1 MGKFNQTSTGYKCF
15 AKDSKVNTDNGL
27 KNIQDVQIGDQ
38 VYNCYN
44 ELDTVVNTFEY
55 EYEDSINKIV
65 LENGKEIKAI
75 DGHYLLI
82 QRDGEL
88 YWESIELIKETD
100 LLVELEEDDNIDE
113 LRKTIPVYD
122 VRKY

>member
-1 MGKFNQTSTGYKCF
+1 MW
-15 AKDSKVNTDNGL
+15 VNR
-27 KNIQDVQIGDQ
+27 
-38 VYNCYN
+38 
-44 ELDTVVNTFEY
+44 FEY
-55 EYEDSINKIV
+55 EYEDNINKIV

-100 LLVELEEDDNIDE
+100 LLVELEEDDDIDE

>member
-1 MGKFNQTSTGYKCF
+1 MGKFNQAGSSYKCF
-15 AKDSKVNTDNGL
+15 AKDSKVNTANGL